1 MKRIIALLLLTALL
15 LCGCAFRGSD
25 EDTVTFY
32 YLRGEIQYGSDDGVI
47 VPEKREPAVTGGDL
61 SYLLSLYLKGPAD
74 PTLKLP
80 LPAGTRLTEVQ
91 SEGDAVTLTFSPE
104 LNKLEGMDLS
114 IACACISYTCFS
126 LTEAETVTILAHTDG
141 SSAPIAITVTRDSF
155 LLYDN
160 TTRAADAS

>member
-1 MKRIIALLLLTALL
+1 MKRAIALLLLTALI

-61 SYLLSLYLKGPAD
+61 SYLLSLYLKGPTDVA
-74 PTLKLP
+74 LKLP

-91 SEGDAVTLTFSPE
+91 SEGTAVTLTFSQE
-104 LNKLEGMDLS
+104 LARLEGMDLS

-126 LTEAETVTILAHTDG
+126 LTEAETVTILTLSDDG
-141 SSAPIAITVTRDSF
+141 ETPISVTVTRESF
-155 LLYDN
+155 LLYDD
-160 TTRAADAS
+160 TTREADAS